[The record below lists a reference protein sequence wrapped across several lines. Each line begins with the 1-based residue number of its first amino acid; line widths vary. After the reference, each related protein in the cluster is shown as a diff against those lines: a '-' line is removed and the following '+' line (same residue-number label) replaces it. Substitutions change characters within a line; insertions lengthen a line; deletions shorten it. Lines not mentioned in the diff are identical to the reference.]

1 MTGFGTSLGEA
12 AYPAE
17 RVRVVALYDR
27 QTGAIVFQ
35 RTITVLGDAERPRD
49 DELIADAEAWAAE
62 RRPGDAALAIALSDE
77 AGHVHGAFRID
88 VESGTFVPLE
98 RDQRRDVGRKSY

>member
-1 MTGFGTSLGEA
+1 MTGIGTSLGGA
-12 AYPAE
+12 DDLVE

-27 QTGAIVFQ
+27 ETGAIAFQ
-35 RTITVLGDAERPRD
+35 RTITVLGDAEPLND
-49 DELIADAEAWAAE
+49 DELIAEAQAWAAE
-62 RRPGDAALAIALSDE
+62 RRPEGAALALALSDE

-98 RDQRRDVGRKSY
+98 RPEQGDRDRGAY